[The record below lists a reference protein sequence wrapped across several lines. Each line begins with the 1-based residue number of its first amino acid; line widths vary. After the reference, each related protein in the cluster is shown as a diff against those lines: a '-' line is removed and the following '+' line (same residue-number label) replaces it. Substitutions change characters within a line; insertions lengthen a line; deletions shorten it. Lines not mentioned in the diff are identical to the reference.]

1 MKSAFLMFLA
11 VAVIGLGF
19 SVFSLKKELLSA
31 RENAVFFEERSN
43 ELQRE
48 LMRLHTACG
57 EKERFL
63 EEIKQSIAELESKV
77 DLETL
82 ERHIPKK
89 TWDEIKPI
97 IDKLKAF
104 REQGEDGSLSQKR
117 KE

>member
-1 MKSAFLMFLA
+1 MKSTFLILLA
-11 VAVIGLGF
+11 VVVIVLEF
-19 SVFSLKKELLSA
+19 SVFSLQKELLSA

-77 DLETL
+77 DLDTL
-82 ERHIPKK
+82 ERHIPQK
-89 TWDEIKPI
+89 TWVEIKQI

-104 REQGEDGSLSQKR
+104 RESGENSGK
-117 KE
+117 

>member
-1 MKSAFLMFLA
+1 MKSTFLILLA
-11 VAVIGLGF
+11 VVVIVLEF
-19 SVFSLKKELLSA
+19 SVFSLQKELLSA

-77 DLETL
+77 DLDTL
-82 ERHIPKK
+82 ERHIPQK
-89 TWDEIKPI
+89 TWVEIKPI

-104 REQGEDGSLSQKR
+104 RESGENSGK
-117 KE
+117 